1 MNAQPAPPSDH
12 LLAPH
17 VPCVEHTADGWR
29 LSCSCGFLSIGM
41 LQRESAAGMI
51 CPVEWALVQS
61 YWRRLRMTEAA

>member
-1 MNAQPAPPSDH
+1 
-12 LLAPH
+12 
-17 VPCVEHTADGWR
+17 VPCVEHSADGWR
-29 LSCSCGFLSIGM
+29 LSCSCGFLSVGM